1 MNLNIKSNKK
11 VYKYNKF
18 FILFMGITIFLL
30 VQYNLIDSIEVI
42 MIMVIAVLI
51 LIIEECLI
59 RIKVKNTECI
69 KCREGY
75 ALSIEAMNGA
85 IWKWDDDKNS
95 LFISGKIKNELGI
108 KKENI
113 TLEEWYRYVDDS
125 ECDRV
130 RNYFNNICLNRMCLE

>member
-75 ALSIEAMNGA
+75 ALSIGKKVIGQIAELDGQFA
-85 IWKWDDDKNS
+85 I
-95 LFISGKIKNELGI
+95 IKNENIDSFYKKLENAVEKLIETYNLG
-108 KKENI
+108 K
-113 TLEEWYRYVDDS
+113 
-125 ECDRV
+125 
-130 RNYFNNICLNRMCLE
+130 